1 MSRHGIFARLVAA
14 WNEGDVDAVLA
25 LMTDDVRWHVAAGA
39 FAPIEGKAGVRAFLD
54 QLRSDMTET
63 RWRILR
69 HAEAGELLFVEGV
82 DAYRRT
88 NGIEVAAPYA
98 AVVEFRGERIVAWRD
113 YLDTRRM
120 EKLRA
125 GEESPAHVRALVEP
139 APRLSRSTSTSP

>member
-1 MSRHGIFARLVAA
+1 MTS
-14 WNEGDVDAVLA
+14 WNAGDIDGVLA

-39 FAPIEGKAGVRAFLD
+39 FAPLEGTAAVHAFLTH
-54 QLRSDMTET
+54 LRADMTDT

-69 HAEAGELLFVEGV
+69 HAEDGDLLFVEGV

-88 NGIEVAAPYA
+88 TGVEVEMPYA
-98 AVVEFRGERIVAWRD
+98 AVVQFEGDRIAAWRD

-125 GEESPAHVRALVEP
+125 GEAVPDHVRAL
-139 APRLSRSTSTSP
+139 TN

>member
-1 MSRHGIFARLVAA
+1 MSRHAVFVALVEA
-14 WNEGDVDAVLA
+14 WNQGDIDAVLA

-39 FAPIEGKAGVRAFLD
+39 FAPVEGKSGVRDFLIR
-54 QLRSDMTET
+54 LRSDMAET

-69 HAEAGELLFVEGV
+69 HAEAGDLLFIEGV

-98 AVVEFRGERIVAWRD
+98 AVVEFRGQLIHAWRD

-120 EKLRA
+120 EKLRE
-125 GEESPAHVRALVEP
+125 GDDSPAHVRALVDP
-139 APRLSRSTSTSP
+139 A

>member
-1 MSRHGIFARLVAA
+1 MNCLAVFARLVEA
-14 WNEGDVDAVLA
+14 WNAGDINAVLA

-39 FAPIEGKAGVRAFLD
+39 FAPIEGKSGVRAFLA
-54 QLRSDMTET
+54 QLRADMTET

-69 HAEAGELLFVEGV
+69 HAETGNLLFVEGV

-88 NGIEVAAPYA
+88 NGIEVAMPYA
-98 AVVEFRGERIVAWRD
+98 AVVEFDGDRIAAWRD

-125 GEESPAHVRALVEP
+125 GDPAPGHVRAL
-139 APRLSRSTSTSP
+139 AANL